1 MNRIRHKLNP
11 RQIVRRFR
19 LYGRFPLVAGL
30 IAFGVQACGCLP
42 GAGLSGPSGA
52 SGESG
57 AGGLFGLGVAVSG
70 DGAYELSSPD
80 RIELFVVTGETAG
93 VRLDISGRGRID
105 VQTSDFVSAA
115 GDRLSNNV
123 SRFRVHSVHVTDWPS
138 WHIKRTAPKDRIPT
152 VVDVLV
158 PADAPRG
165 GLPASGGSSPT
176 VVWLDFAIPADT
188 SAGRYNGQVVVL
200 RGGGAAH
207 RVDIE
212 LNVLPLT
219 MPDARPLVSAD
230 IDHRLLFWHHV
241 RFEGRRFDA
250 DRILT
255 THPASG
261 RLSQVL
267 DQTMQM
273 LRSYGVTGQL
283 PWLYPVTK
291 IDASQSVVTDW
302 SDYDAAVGG
311 YISGDAYGDN
321 RLSPLWKL
329 PLNAD
334 FPRPPGYGS
343 LSSPL
348 YARHVADYVEQMGDH
363 LNRRGWVDR
372 ACVVLPHGRLDDPLA
387 WEAAEHFGYLIRR
400 VDPDITLMSTLIPQD
415 LSGAGWFGFE
425 RRELASFVDVWNCP
439 GQFYDRLA
447 IARDF
452 ASNAWLLADRP
463 PYSGTTEISA
473 SPADTWAL
481 AWQGRSGQADTV
493 DLGLINPWPQV
504 GKASPQ
510 QCVDHDA
517 RALLYPGE
525 AFGLDHPVASMR
537 LARIR
542 RARFDQGYL
551 SLLSAAGRDD
561 LASTVVQSLVRRVGA
576 QVYGVHFADG
586 RQGSWQPDARIW
598 SAARWVMADALTIG
612 DGDAGGESPTGNSL
626 IRRRRFIQSAGSI
639 AVEAAG
645 CRVRLRP
652 DNGAAPFEV
661 ACTVR
666 IDNFTDSS
674 VSPVVRFSQLP
685 EGWAADAIQRDAGAI
700 APGAS
705 RIVEMTARTH
715 LPPGGAS
722 GMTELPMTLATEGG
736 VKIPFRARVCHLVPT
751 RATTKPRI
759 DGDLAD
765 WPIGV
770 GNHASD
776 FILISGAD
784 AGSDDPICRPP
795 RDTTVLVMF
804 DDDNLYFAARC
815 PYQAADDRSVAPHI
829 EDLIPRGAEMLE
841 ILIDPSNTGAY
852 LAGDLYR
859 IAVRLRGAQLSRGVD
874 VFPPIG
880 GYRMWTVD
888 ARYDVKVKRDQW
900 TMEMAVPREAFND
913 SDYANAVWA
922 INFARFDLAAEAYS
936 TWSQATGFAYNP
948 HWAGNM
954 TMPLARTN

>member
-1 MNRIRHKLNP
+1 MNRNGHKLNP
-11 RQIVRRFR
+11 RYIVRRIR
-19 LYGRFPLVAGL
+19 ARKGVPLVAGL
-30 IAFGVQACGCLP
+30 IAFGIQSCGCLP
-42 GAGLSGPSGA
+42 GVGLPNRSGA
-52 SGESG
+52 SGESS
-57 AGGLFGLGVAVSG
+57 AGGLFGLGVAVSA
-70 DGAYELSSPD
+70 DGAKESSSPD
-80 RIELFVVTGETAG
+80 RIELFTVTGESVG

-105 VQTSDFVSAA
+105 VQTSDFVSDA
-115 GDRLSNNV
+115 GARLSGNV
-123 SRFRVHSVHVTDWPS
+123 SRFRVHSVDVIDWPS
-138 WHIKRTAPKDRIPT
+138 WQIKRTAPQDRNST
-152 VVDVLV
+152 VQDVLV

-176 VVWLDFAIPADT
+176 VVWLDIAIPADT
-188 SAGRYNGQVVVL
+188 PAGRYNGQAVVL

-207 RVDIE
+207 RVDIA

-219 MPDARPLVSAD
+219 MPDARPVISAD

-241 RFEGRRFDA
+241 RFERRRFDA

-255 THPASG
+255 THPASEQ
-261 RLSQVL
+261 LSRVL

-311 YISGDAYGDN
+311 YISNDAYGDN

-329 PLNAD
+329 PLNSA

-348 YARHVADYVEQMGDH
+348 YARHVADYVKQMGDH
-363 LNRRGWVDR
+363 FNGRGWADR
-372 ACVVLPHGRLDDPLA
+372 ACVVLPHGRLNDPLA

-400 VDPDITLMSTLIPQD
+400 VDPDMTLMSTLIPQD
-415 LSGAGWFGFE
+415 LSGAGWLGFE

-439 GQFYDRLA
+439 GQFYDRSA

-452 ASNAWLLADRP
+452 ASKAWLLADRP

-493 DLGLINPWPQV
+493 DLGLINPWPQE
-504 GKASPQ
+504 GEASPQ

-517 RALLYPGE
+517 RSLIYPGE
-525 AFGLDHPVASMR
+525 AFGLHHPVASMR

-576 QVYGVHFADG
+576 QAYGVHFADG
-586 RQGSWQPDARIW
+586 RQGSWQPDARVW
-598 SAARWVMADALTIG
+598 SEARRVMADALMTG
-612 DGDAGGESPTGNSL
+612 GGDAGGESSTGNSL

-639 AVEAAG
+639 AVEATG
-645 CRVRLRP
+645 CRVHLRP
-652 DNGAAPFEV
+652 DNSAAPFEV
-661 ACTVR
+661 GCTVR

-674 VSPVVRFSQLP
+674 VSPSVRFGQLP
-685 EGWAADAIQRDAGAI
+685 EDWAADVTQRDAGSI

-705 RIVEMTARTH
+705 RLVEMTARTN

-722 GMTELPMTLATEGG
+722 GMTELPMTLATDGG
-736 VKIPFRARVCHLVPT
+736 VEIPFRAMVCHLVPT

-776 FILISGAD
+776 FVLISGAN
-784 AGSDDPICRPP
+784 AGSADPAGRPP

-804 DDDNLYFAARC
+804 DDDYLYFAARC
-815 PYQAADDRSVAPHI
+815 PYQSAGDRSVAPHI

-859 IAVRLRGAQLSRGVD
+859 IAVRLRGAHFGRGVD

-880 GYRMWTVD
+880 EYRMWTVD
-888 ARYDVKVKRDQW
+888 ARYEVKVKRDQW
-900 TMEMAVPREAFND
+900 TMEMAVPRDAFND

-922 INFARFDLAAEAYS
+922 INFARFDLGAEAYS

-948 HWAGNM
+948 HAAGNM
-954 TMPLARTN
+954 TMLLARPN

>member
-1 MNRIRHKLNP
+1 MNGQFRNLMPRRMTERNCAPRHLLS
-11 RQIVRRFR
+11 IAGI
-19 LYGRFPLVAGL
+19 LSISALLVGCPP
-30 IAFGVQACGCLP
+30 GV
-42 GAGLSGPSGA
+42 GLSGRGGA
-52 SGESG
+52 SSESG
-57 AGGLFGLGVAVSG
+57 GGLFGFGVAVSA
-70 DGAYELSSPD
+70 DGAYESTSPD
-80 RIELFVVTGETAG
+80 RIELFAVTGETVG
-93 VRLDISGRGRID
+93 VRLDISGRGLID
-105 VQTSDFVSAA
+105 VKVSDFVSDA
-115 GDRLSNNV
+115 GSRLTDNV
-123 SRFRVHSVHVTDWPS
+123 SRFRVHSLDVTDWPS
-138 WHIKRTAPKDRIPT
+138 WQIKRTAPRNRRSTID
-152 VVDVLV
+152 DVLV

-165 GLPASGGSSPT
+165 GLPASGGSEPT
-176 VVWLDFAIPADT
+176 VVWLDVAVPTDVQ
-188 SAGRYNGQVVVL
+188 AGRYNAEAVVL

-207 RVDIE
+207 RVDIA
-212 LNVLPLT
+212 LNILPVD
-219 MPDARPLVSAD
+219 MPDARPTFSAD
-230 IDHRLLFWHHV
+230 IDQRQLFWHHV
-241 RFEGRRFDA
+241 RFEGRHFDA

-261 RLSQVL
+261 QLSRVL
-267 DQTMQM
+267 DQTMRM

-291 IDASQSVVTDW
+291 IDASQSVMTDW
-302 SDYDAAVGG
+302 SDYDVAVGG

-348 YARHVADYVEQMGDH
+348 YARHVADYVTQMGDH
-363 LNRRGWVDR
+363 FSQRGWADR

-387 WEAAEHFGYLIRR
+387 WEAAEHFGNLIRR
-400 VDPDITLMSTLIPQD
+400 VDPDVALMSTLIPQD
-415 LSGAGWFGFE
+415 MSGAGWSGFQ

-439 GQFYDRLA
+439 GQFYDRSA

-452 ASNAWLLADRP
+452 AGKAWLLADRP
-463 PYSGTTEISA
+463 PFSGSTEISA

-493 DLGLINPWPQV
+493 DLGLINPWPQT

-517 RALLYPGE
+517 RALIYPGE

-561 LASTVVQSLVRRVGA
+561 LTSTVVQSLVRRVGA
-576 QVYGVHFADG
+576 QAYGVHFADG
-586 RQGSWQPDARIW
+586 RRGSWQPDARVW
-598 SAARWVMADALTIG
+598 SEARRVMADALMTGGSG
-612 DGDAGGESPTGNSL
+612 DSSTGNSL

-639 AVEAAG
+639 AVESAG
-645 CRVRLRP
+645 CRVHLRP
-652 DNGAAPFEV
+652 DSGAAPYEV

-674 VSPVVRFSQLP
+674 VSAAVRFGQLP
-685 EGWAADAIQRDAGAI
+685 EGWAADESQRDAGSI

-705 RIVEMTARTH
+705 RRVELTARTN

-722 GMTELPMTLATEGG
+722 GMTDLPLVLSTDGG
-736 VKIPFRARVCHLVPT
+736 VEIPFRVRVCHMVPS
-751 RATTKPRI
+751 RATSKPRI
-759 DGDLAD
+759 DGDLSD

-770 GNHASD
+770 GNNASD

-784 AGSDDPICRPP
+784 ATSAEPTGRPP

-815 PYQAADDRSVAPHI
+815 PYQSADDRSVAPHI
-829 EDLIPRGAEMLE
+829 DDQIPRGAEMLE

-852 LAGDLYR
+852 LASDMYR
-859 IAVRLRGAQLSRGVD
+859 IAIRLRGAQFSRGVD
-874 VFPPIG
+874 TFPPIG
-880 GYRMWTVD
+880 GYRTWPVD
-888 ARYDVKVKRDQW
+888 ARYEVKVKRGEW
-900 TMEMAVPREAFND
+900 TMELAIPREAFAE

-922 INFARFDLAAEAYS
+922 INFARFDLADEAYS
-936 TWSQATGFAYNP
+936 TWSGATGFAYNP
-948 HWAGNM
+948 HAAGNM
-954 TMPLARTN
+954 TMPLARPN